1 VYLATA
7 LFIHGSTRALHHS
20 VGDFGT
26 FLQAQGLPLG
36 HVVAWI
42 IPLTEIFGSLTMAS
56 GFFVRYLAGFFI
68 LELFAGILLVHWKSG
83 WFVVGG
89 GTGVMEYSVLLIVS
103 LFTVLFADIASRRK
117 LP

>member
-1 VYLATA
+1 LVLLRVYLAIA

-26 FLQAQGLPLG
+26 FLQSQGLPLG

-68 LELFAGILLVHWKSG
+68 LELFAGILLVHWKNG
-83 WFVVGG
+83 
-89 GTGVMEYSVLLIVS
+89 
-103 LFTVLFADIASRRK
+103 
-117 LP
+117 